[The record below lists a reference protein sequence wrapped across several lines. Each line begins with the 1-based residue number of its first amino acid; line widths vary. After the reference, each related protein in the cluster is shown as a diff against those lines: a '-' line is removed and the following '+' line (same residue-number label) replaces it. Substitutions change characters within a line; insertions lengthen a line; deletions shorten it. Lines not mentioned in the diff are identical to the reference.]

1 MRSITEKHTEK
12 NTISVMSNNHV
23 KTDKGSKKHYNS
35 AMNLPKD
42 DLSPELL
49 EAHIVALL
57 RNALS

>member
-1 MRSITEKHTEK
+1 
-12 NTISVMSNNHV
+12 MSNNHA
-23 KTDKGSKKHYNS
+23 KAEKAAKKHYNS
-35 AMNLPKD
+35 AINLPKD